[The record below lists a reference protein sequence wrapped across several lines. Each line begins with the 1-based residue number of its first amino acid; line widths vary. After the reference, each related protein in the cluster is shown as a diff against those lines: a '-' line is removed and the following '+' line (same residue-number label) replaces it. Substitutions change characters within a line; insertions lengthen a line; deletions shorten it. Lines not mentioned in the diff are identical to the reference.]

1 MRKNSSRRREIER
14 LLSLRRSKGLSL
26 PLRELSNRSG
36 IPFGTLSWWS
46 HRLRSEAEAAGGG
59 FVELVETGSVAP
71 QASSARTLERADAR
85 GELRIHHPSGV
96 VVEFSGAL
104 AETVTRQLVAEL
116 ATWS

>member
-26 PLRELSNRSG
+26 RALSDRSG

-46 HRLRSEAEAAGGG
+46 HRLRSEAEAGDSG
-59 FVELVETGSVAP
+59 FVELVETGSVTQ
-71 QASSARTLERADAR
+71 QASSARARERAEAD

-96 VVEFSGAL
+96 VVEFTGTL